1 MCFSR
6 CALQIAELGQT
17 LLNMTNLV
25 PNGFVVFLPSYAF
38 LSLVKASWSKVESKV
53 LERLQKK
60 KVHALCRTR
69 SCGCLFLTHPPHR
82 CFTSRRRMRTW
93 RVYSASFRLRRISLR
108 RLGSLLLT
116 IAGGSR
122 SYSLKPYSGA
132 LLFAV
137 VGAKL
142 SEGLNFSDGLARAV
156 AIVGLP
162 FANLGSAE
170 LQARMKYVREHN
182 TTQSGVDAGKELYE
196 NL

>member
-1 MCFSR
+1 MR
-6 CALQIAELGQT
+6 CK
-17 LLNMTNLV
+17 
-25 PNGFVVFLPSYAF
+25 S
-38 LSLVKASWSKVESKV
+38 
-53 LERLQKK
+53 
-60 KVHALCRTR
+60 
-69 SCGCLFLTHPPHR
+69 
-82 CFTSRRRMRTW
+82 FT
-93 RVYSASFRLRRISLR
+93 
-108 RLGSLLLT
+108 
-116 IAGGSR
+116 
-122 SYSLKPYSGA
+122 GA

-182 TTQSGVDAGKELYE
+182 TSSGSSGIDAGKELYE